1 MARRRSLGKKRKSYR
16 KTRNKKNR
24 KTVRKTRRMRGG
36 IFDISRLFKQK
47 PTDAF
52 GRTQKEADEER
63 NALKKKQEQTHQE
76 QRRKGMSTYAS
87 IIAPSPPTTLPPS

>member
-36 IFDISRLFKQK
+36 DELDDFRAAQREREIKFDERDKNKSTNYIDNLPK
-47 PTDAF
+47 P
-52 GRTQKEADEER
+52 
-63 NALKKKQEQTHQE
+63 
-76 QRRKGMSTYAS
+76 
-87 IIAPSPPTTLPPS
+87 